1 MSLLL
6 DHRLFPM
13 WEDLQKEPR
22 LLRSAVRR
30 FMEVTEQLGYAMGEE
45 KLEED
50 VVVVVTSNICK
61 LQRLQKQ
68 SRDLC
73 SFRRVVARR
82 LKVQQHSF
90 LL

>member
-1 MSLLL
+1 
-6 DHRLFPM
+6 
-13 WEDLQKEPR
+13 
-22 LLRSAVRR
+22 
-30 FMEVTEQLGYAMGEE
+30 MEVTEQLGYAMGEE

-73 SFRRVVARR
+73 SFRRRR
-82 LKVQQHSF
+82 SSS
-90 LL
+90 

>member
-1 MSLLL
+1 
-6 DHRLFPM
+6 M

-45 KLEED
+45 KHEED

-68 SRDLC
+68 SGDLC
-73 SFRRVVARR
+73 FFGLPSLVRRPR
-82 LKVQQHSF
+82 LKVQQQQHSF

>member
-30 FMEVTEQLGYAMGEE
+30 FMEVTEELGHAMGEE
-45 KLEED
+45 RLSEGEED

-73 SFRRVVARR
+73 SFRRRR
-82 LKVQQHSF
+82 SSS
-90 LL
+90 

>member
-30 FMEVTEQLGYAMGEE
+30 FMEVTEELGHAMGEE
-45 KLEED
+45 RLSEGEED

-61 LQRLQKQ
+61 LLRLQKQ
-68 SRDLC
+68 SGDLC
-73 SFRRVVARR
+73 FFRVR
-82 LKVQQHSF
+82 L
-90 LL
+90 L